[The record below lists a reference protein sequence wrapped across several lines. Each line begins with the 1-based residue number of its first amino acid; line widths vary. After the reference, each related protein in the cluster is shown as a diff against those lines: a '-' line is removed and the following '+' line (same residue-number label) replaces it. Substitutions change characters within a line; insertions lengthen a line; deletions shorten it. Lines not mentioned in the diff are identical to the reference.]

1 GGTTQEDIER
11 EMRKR
16 DERDSTRTDSPLR
29 AAPDAVTI
37 DTENK
42 SIEEVLD
49 EAYQLVRRVQEAE
62 KGE

>member
-1 GGTTQEDIER
+1 
-11 EMRKR
+11 MRKR